1 MLGEAKFLVK
11 SDPQITD
18 RERESSLR
26 KDPSKVE
33 LIDALKLATATQP
46 NKLGLEGFKRSRLE
60 AIHEERAPIARH
72 IRRTVATVSVAW
84 EWMYACTSS
93 AKSW

>member
-11 SDPQITD
+11 SDPQVTD
-18 RERESSLR
+18 RERESNLR

-46 NKLGLEGFKRSRLE
+46 NKLGL
-60 AIHEERAPIARH
+60 
-72 IRRTVATVSVAW
+72 
-84 EWMYACTSS
+84 
-93 AKSW
+93 